1 MSPGAG
7 NVAFDTRRLPTYWF
21 TGTGILPM
29 GQLNVMGPDQLL
41 QLHNTDLSGF
51 PGIVTGSYDLN
62 PLMPKEGYTNE

>member
-1 MSPGAG
+1 
-7 NVAFDTRRLPTYWF
+7 
-21 TGTGILPM
+21 M